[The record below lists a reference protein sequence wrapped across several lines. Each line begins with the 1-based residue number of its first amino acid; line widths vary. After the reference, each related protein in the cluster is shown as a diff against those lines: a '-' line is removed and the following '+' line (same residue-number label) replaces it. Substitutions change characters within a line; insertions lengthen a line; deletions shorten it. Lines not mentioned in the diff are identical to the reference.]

1 MLCNRKMS
9 PVTNLLF
16 LLFALQVAT
25 ASGWSKSV
33 EICDVVS
40 GRHGAGEV
48 IAKSEHPIMLCENSA
63 NVASVQEKL
72 SREAFSGTRVRLLN
86 SKNILIA
93 DADGT
98 RGMHNNKGL

>member
-1 MLCNRKMS
+1 MGK
-9 PVTNLLF
+9 
-16 LLFALQVAT
+16 
-25 ASGWSKSV
+25 
-33 EICDVVS
+33 VV
-40 GRHGAGEV
+40 
-48 IAKSEHPIMLCENSA
+48 AKSEHPIVLDENSA

-98 RGMHNNKGL
+98 RGMHSNIL